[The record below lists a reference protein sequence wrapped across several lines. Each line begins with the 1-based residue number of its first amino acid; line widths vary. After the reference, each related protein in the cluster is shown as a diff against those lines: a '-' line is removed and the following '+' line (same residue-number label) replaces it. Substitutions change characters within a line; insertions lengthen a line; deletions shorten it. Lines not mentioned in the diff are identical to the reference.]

1 MFKQDSLRPNLL
13 GLISA
18 DARKLGMEAFYPP
31 LNSRGVKY
39 LASLKKQRE
48 DFMARYNKSVSFDI
62 PDEDDVKYKLYTDAE
77 VEPPYYRATE

>member
-1 MFKQDSLRPNLL
+1 MFKEDSLRPNLL

-18 DARKLGMEAFYPP
+18 DARKLGKEAFYPP
-31 LNSRGVKY
+31 LNRRGVKY

-48 DFMARYNKSVSFDI
+48 DFMARYGKALSFDL
-62 PDEDDVKYKLYTDAE
+62 PDDDCVKFKLYTDAE